1 MTASNLPL
9 RRRPKGPLGAVDG
22 LHRLQSGLAKLWG
35 RPTSAMRTDL
45 TCNGQNVIFLHNPK
59 TGGKSLREFLHVE
72 RDSHAY
78 ASERLSERQ
87 WLQTFS
93 IVAVREPFERF
104 LSNYYDRILKKNQ
117 NALVKRYG
125 PEVLSIDPFGFLE
138 ILRDE
143 PIFGGPQTLW
153 TDFPSAAKPRADMV
167 LRFEN
172 IDNWKEELVE
182 AGLAVHD
189 RDFPHINKS
198 NRAGSDHLK
207 TLRLTQDEFERL
219 EDRIRTYFSSD
230 YDAFGY

>member
-1 MTASNLPL
+1 M
-9 RRRPKGPLGAVDG
+9 RRRPKGPFGAVDV
-22 LHRLQSGLAKLWG
+22 LHRFQGRLAKLWG
-35 RPTSAMRTDL
+35 RPTSAMRTGL
-45 TCNGQNVIFLHNPK
+45 TRNGQDVIFLHNPK
-59 TGGKSLREFLHVE
+59 TGGKSLREFLNVE

-87 WLQTFS
+87 WLRTFS

-104 LSNYYDRILKKNQ
+104 LSNYYDRILKKNN

-138 ILRDE
+138 ILKDE

-153 TDFPSAAKPRADMV
+153 TDFPSTAKPRADMV

-172 IDNWKEELVE
+172 IENWKDELIE

-198 NRAGSDHLK
+198 RRAGSNHLEA
-207 TLRLTQDEFERL
+207 LGLTQDEFDRL
-219 EDRIRTYFSSD
+219 EETVRAYFSSD